1 MSTFNTHIIV
11 CINIHIFVYITYINI
26 CINTHMSVCS
36 YVFSSDKSGLRLV
49 VNKKSSKTLS
59 AF

>member
-1 MSTFNTHIIV
+1 MYYISMYDPKMNTRINV
-11 CINIHIFVYITYINI
+11 CIHKYKN
-26 CINTHMSVCS
+26 S
-36 YVFSSDKSGLRLV
+36 YKGNYVLSSDKSSLRLV